1 MTMYPDYVKN
11 PGEIVYVTNPALT
24 SVFGVNKK
32 TDPSVFGKHYKL
44 NYNLQMPPVAQLPG

>member
-1 MTMYPDYVKN
+1 MYPDYVKN